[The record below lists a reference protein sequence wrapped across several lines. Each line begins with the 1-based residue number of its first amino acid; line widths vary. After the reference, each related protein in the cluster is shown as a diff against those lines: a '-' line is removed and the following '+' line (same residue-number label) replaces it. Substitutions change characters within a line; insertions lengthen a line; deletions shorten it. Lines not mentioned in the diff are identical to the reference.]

1 MDGFALVAVGG
12 LLFLFLVFLAIGKWY
27 PGSGAEQLD
36 WKPTRSVE
44 TEVELELDDIDQM
57 LEAQNERRRRRG
69 LPDRTEDEV
78 RLELEDVDQMLEAQ
92 NERRRASGRPE
103 ISEDSIRAEVD
114 AEERAQAERAAEFRR
129 EHGGEDA

>member
-27 PGSGAEQLD
+27 PGTGADVLD
-36 WKPTRSVE
+36 WTPTRSIE

-69 LPDRTEDEV
+69 EPDRTEDEV
-78 RLELEDVDQMLEAQ
+78 RADVKAT
-92 NERRRASGRPE
+92 ERE
-103 ISEDSIRAEVD
+103 I
-114 AEERAQAERAAEFRR
+114 QQRAADYHRSR
-129 EHGGEDA
+129 GESDV